1 MFAKIF
7 FRKKENI
14 LPIEIAKIN
23 LQTQNLC
30 QNYFLRKIIFCKKKS
45 PEKEIVK
52 NFSMKKIFTTK
63 KIFSKIFSWKN
74 KFSTTKIFAKKNL
87 LKNNYCQ
94 KKILPKIFVLKKIL
108 PKIFFSK

>member
-63 KIFSKIFSWKN
+63 KILREK
-74 KFSTTKIFAKKNL
+74 KFSQKYFHGKISFQQQKFL
-87 LKNNYCQ
+87 Q
-94 KKILPKIFVLKKIL
+94 KKIC
-108 PKIFFSK
+108 